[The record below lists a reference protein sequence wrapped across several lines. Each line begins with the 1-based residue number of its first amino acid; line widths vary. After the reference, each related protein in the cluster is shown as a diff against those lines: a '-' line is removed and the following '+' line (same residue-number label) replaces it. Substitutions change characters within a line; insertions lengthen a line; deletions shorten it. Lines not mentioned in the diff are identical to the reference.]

1 MIQPK
6 LKICSSCGKEC
17 YLWKS
22 NPKLCKDCAMK
33 IKSKETGQ
41 TSKMPTPIKRV
52 SDKRA
57 KLDQLYN
64 VAAALY
70 KKTNTKCMAKLKGC
84 TGLTN
89 HVHHL
94 FSGASR
100 SKYYLDQREWI
111 GVCNNCHHQIHDVL
125 GMDELINLGLKK
137 IE

>member
-1 MIQPK
+1 
-6 LKICSSCGKEC
+6 
-17 YLWKS
+17 
-22 NPKLCKDCAMK
+22 MK

-41 TSKMPTPIKRV
+41 TSKTLTPIKRV